1 MSVCLLNQF
10 PGNMEWT
17 KETLKDTCIEIK
29 SVSQSNRILKFYQSF
44 GYFERTKQDWECPKN
59 MVGRF
64 IGPSRFYSDEI
75 VHVYWPDSVSKLQI
89 IKLPV
94 ISRRKFPR
102 EMMVSLD
109 GIDWRKRTV
118 VVKTKTF
125 YPYIAIADV
134 NKIDDKKAISLLSW
148 KYAKEIDDRTAS

>member
-1 MSVCLLNQF
+1 
-10 PGNMEWT
+10 MEWS
-17 KETLKDTCIEIK
+17 KEKLEGTCVLIK

-44 GYFERTKQDWECPKN
+44 GYFERTKQNWECPKS
-59 MVGRF
+59 MVGTF
-64 IGPSRFYSDEI
+64 IGPSTIYSNDI
-75 VHVYWPDSVSKLQI
+75 VHLYCPLSIHGLRVI
-89 IKLPV
+89 ELPV
-94 ISRRKFPR
+94 TPRRKFPR

-148 KYAKEIDDRTAS
+148 RYAKEIDDRTAS